1 MAEITVS
8 AVPEQIDAVMD
19 FVNRQLKALGC
30 PEEARVDLDVA
41 VDELLGNIIR
51 YAYGPGRGEVTVRV
65 EAQEE
70 PKALILTFLDQGA
83 PFDPLAEERP
93 DTTSLPARERPMG
106 GLGLYLAK
114 SLTDEIAYARRDG
127 RNVLTV
133 HKEIGQGGTKPW
145 QSP

>member
-1 MAEITVS
+1 M
-8 AVPEQIDAVMD
+8 
-19 FVNRQLKALGC
+19 
-30 PEEARVDLDVA
+30 
-41 VDELLGNIIR
+41 
-51 YAYGPGRGEVTVRV
+51 

-114 SLTDEIAYARRDG
+114 SLTDEVAYARRDG
-127 RNVLTV
+127 QNVLTV
-133 HKEIGQGGTKPW
+133 HKEIEQGGTKPW

>member
-1 MAEITVS
+1 MAEITVR
-8 AVPEQIDAVMD
+8 AAPEQIDAVMD
-19 FVNRQLKALGC
+19 FVNRQLEALGC

-41 VDELLGNIIR
+41 VDELLSNIIR
-51 YAYGPGRGEVTVRV
+51 YAYGSETGTVTVRV
-65 EAQEE
+65 ETQLE

-106 GLGLYLAK
+106 GLGLYLVR
-114 SLTDEIAYARRDG
+114 SLVDEITYARRDG
-127 RNVLTV
+127 QNVLTV

>member
-1 MAEITVS
+1 MAEITVR
-8 AVPEQIDAVMD
+8 AAPEQIDAVMD
-19 FVNRQLKALGC
+19 FVNRQLDILSC
-30 PEEARVDLDVA
+30 PEETRVDLDVA
-41 VDELLGNIIR
+41 VDELLSNIIR
-51 YAYGPGRGEVTVRV
+51 YAYGPGTGTVTVRV
-65 EAQEE
+65 ETQLE

-106 GLGLYLAK
+106 GLGLYLVR
-114 SLTDEIAYARRDG
+114 SLVDEITYARRDG
-127 RNVLTV
+127 QNVLTV

>member
-1 MAEITVS
+1 MAEITVR
-8 AVPEQIDAVMD
+8 AAPEQIDAVMD
-19 FVNRQLKALGC
+19 FVNRQLEALGC

-51 YAYGPGRGEVTVRV
+51 YAYGSETGTVTVRV
-65 EAQEE
+65 ETQLE

-106 GLGLYLAK
+106 GLGLYLVR
-114 SLTDEIAYARRDG
+114 SLVDEITYARRDG
-127 RNVLTV
+127 QNVLTV

>member
-1 MAEITVS
+1 MAEITVR
-8 AVPEQIDAVMD
+8 AAPEQIDAVMD
-19 FVNRQLKALGC
+19 FVNRQLDVLSC

-41 VDELLGNIIR
+41 VDELLSNIIR
-51 YAYGPGRGEVTVRV
+51 YAYGSETGTVTVRV
-65 EAQEE
+65 VTQLE

-106 GLGLYLAK
+106 GLGLYLVR
-114 SLTDEIAYARRDG
+114 SLVDEITYARRDG
-127 RNVLTV
+127 QNVLTV

>member
-1 MAEITVS
+1 MAEITVR
-8 AVPEQIDAVMD
+8 AAPEQIDAVMD
-19 FVNRQLKALGC
+19 FVNRQLDVLSC
-30 PEEARVDLDVA
+30 PEETRVDLDVA
-41 VDELLGNIIR
+41 VDELLSNIIR
-51 YAYGPGRGEVTVRV
+51 YAYGSETGTVTVRV
-65 EAQEE
+65 ETQLE

-106 GLGLYLAK
+106 GLGLYLVR
-114 SLTDEIAYARRDG
+114 SLVDEITYARRDG
-127 RNVLTV
+127 QNVLTV

>member
-1 MAEITVS
+1 MAEITVR

-19 FVNRQLKALGC
+19 FVNRQLEALGC
-30 PEEARVDLDVA
+30 PEEARIDVDVA

-65 EAQEE
+65 EAQRE
-70 PKALILTFLDQGA
+70 PKTVILTFLDQGA

-106 GLGLYLAK
+106 GLGLYLVR
-114 SLTDEIAYARRDG
+114 SLVDEIAYARRDS

-133 HKEIGQGGTKPW
+133 RKKIEQGGTKPW

>member
-30 PEEARVDLDVA
+30 PEEARIDVDVA

-51 YAYGPGRGEVTVRV
+51 YAYGSETGTVTVRV
-65 EAQEE
+65 ETQLE

-93 DTTSLPARERPMG
+93 DTTSLPAWERPMG
-106 GLGLYLAK
+106 GLGLYLVR
-114 SLTDEIAYARRDG
+114 SLVDEIAYARRDS

-133 HKEIGQGGTKPW
+133 RKKIEQGGTEPW

>member
-1 MAEITVS
+1 MAEITVR
-8 AVPEQIDAVMD
+8 AAPEQIDAVMD
-19 FVNRQLKALGC
+19 FVNRQLDVLSC
-30 PEEARVDLDVA
+30 PEETRVDLDVA
-41 VDELLGNIIR
+41 VDELLSNIIR
-51 YAYGPGRGEVTVRV
+51 YAYGPGTGTVTVRV
-65 EAQEE
+65 ETQLE

-106 GLGLYLAK
+106 GLGLYLVR
-114 SLTDEIAYARRDG
+114 SLVDEITYARRDG
-127 RNVLTV
+127 QNVLTV

>member
-1 MAEITVS
+1 MAEITVR
-8 AVPEQIDAVMD
+8 AAPEQIDAVMD
-19 FVNRQLKALGC
+19 FVNRQLDVLSC

-41 VDELLGNIIR
+41 VDELLSNIIR
-51 YAYGPGRGEVTVRV
+51 YAYGSETGTVTVRV
-65 EAQEE
+65 ETQLE

-106 GLGLYLAK
+106 GLGLYLVR
-114 SLTDEIAYARRDG
+114 SLVDEITYARRDG
-127 RNVLTV
+127 QNVLTV

>member
-1 MAEITVS
+1 MREMTVS
-8 AVPEQIDAVMD
+8 ASPDQIDAVMD
-19 FVNRQLKALGC
+19 FVNGQLEEMDC
-30 PEEARVDLDVA
+30 PEETRIDVDVA
-41 VDELLGNIIR
+41 VDELLSNIIR
-51 YAYGPGRGEVTVRV
+51 YAYGSETGTVTVRV

-114 SLTDEIAYARRDG
+114 SLTDEIAYAYRDG